1 MILGDLEDDCYGI
14 VIDAGSSGSRLH
26 IFKWTDPSTIDI
38 SIHDSK
44 ELHSVPK
51 IEQSKDWIFKT
62 KPGLSSF
69 EHKTNKAFSKHIKPL
84 LQEAEKVIPSKKIKD
99 TPIFIQATAGM
110 RLLPEKKR
118 NAILE
123 DVCSKIKKD
132 TKFKM
137 ENCDTQIQIIDGEIE
152 GIYGWLGLN
161 YLLGNFNNYNE
172 YDEDHFTMGFMD
184 KGGASAQIAFV
195 PSDKNEIKR
204 YKYDIPTVYLRSLNG
219 DVQEWDVF
227 VSTWL
232 GFGANQ
238 ARRRYLAQLVN
249 ALPENTNNYDND
261 DFTTRTIS
269 DPCMPKGSKT
279 DFEFK
284 DTEFK
289 VIGLGNFEQCSKSI
303 YPLLL
308 KNLPCSEDHCLFNG
322 VHIPKIDFLRD
333 KFVGISEFWYTPN
346 DVFNLGGEYSFA
358 KFNERV
364 KTFCNTD
371 WEIIEQNNKDGK
383 YNSIPEE
390 YLKDA
395 CFKSNWII
403 NILHEGFELP
413 EKDTSRLDTSK
424 GVYDYPMFQ
433 SLDKVLD
440 IDLSWTLGR
449 ILLYA
454 SGMVP
459 VVKNAKRVGI
469 APSSRSAKEF
479 DKVFI
484 SGLIG
489 YENQAYSSSGGL
501 YKLLLI
507 FIIVGIIV
515 YLLINKKFI
524 QVPPN
529 LSNVKQVLAHVKFKI
544 FELKSRYKDF
554 IRSNSIADL
563 EAGEIRDNR
572 YANSKGHSFML
583 KSKSMFNL
591 NTKKHV
597 SQENEEEDEEE
608 GAIDDS
614 NNRPLSQG
622 LQSSQS
628 SANMRPAFSMAD
640 FSKFQNP

>member
-1 MILGDLEDDCYGI
+1 MITGNAEEDCYGI

-26 IFKWTDPSTIDI
+26 IFKWTDPSTIDF
-38 SIHDSK
+38 SKHDSK

-51 IEQSKDWIFKT
+51 IEQSRDWTFKT
-62 KPGLSSF
+62 NPGLSSF

-84 LQEAEKVIPSKKIKD
+84 LQQAGKIIPSNRIKD

-110 RLLPEKKR
+110 RLLPENKR
-118 NAILE
+118 NAILD
-123 DVCSKIKKD
+123 DVCSKIKKE

-137 ENCDTQIQIIDGEIE
+137 EDCDSQIQIIDGETE

-172 YDEDHFTMGFMD
+172 YDEEHFTMGFMD
-184 KGGASAQIAFV
+184 MGGASAQIAFV
-195 PSDKNEIKR
+195 PGDKNEIER

-219 DVQEWDVF
+219 DIQEWDVF

-249 ALPENTNNYDND
+249 TLPENTNNYDND

-279 DFEFK
+279 EFEFK

-289 VIGLGNFEQCSKSI
+289 VIGLGNFEQCTKSI

-322 VHIPKIDFLRD
+322 VHIPKIDFLKD

-364 KTFCNTD
+364 KEFCNTD
-371 WEIIEQNNKDGK
+371 WETIEQNKKDGK
-383 YNSIPEE
+383 YKSMPEE

-413 EKDTSRLDTSK
+413 QKDTSRLDTSK
-424 GVYDYPMFQ
+424 GIYDYPMFQ

-459 VVKNAKRVGI
+459 VANSAKTVGI

-484 SGLIG
+484 SGLISH
-489 YENQAYSSSGGL
+489 ENKTYDSSGGL
-501 YKLLLI
+501 FKFLMVLTILGMVI
-507 FIIVGIIV
+507 
-515 YLLINKKFI
+515 YLLINKNFI
-524 QVPPN
+524 QLPLR
-529 LSNVKQVLAHVKFKI
+529 LSNIMQLIAHTKFKL
-544 FELKSRYKDF
+544 FELKARYKDF
-554 IRSNSIADL
+554 VRSKSIADL
-563 EAGEIRDNR
+563 EAGEIGEDR
-572 YANSKGHSFML
+572 YADSNGRTFML

-591 NTKKHV
+591 DTKKHGP
-597 SQENEEEDEEE
+597 QQMDDENDDM
-608 GAIDDS
+608 DDS